1 MYCVVS
7 CICVCV
13 FVCDTGRVTVEGAQ
27 ASLPGGHA
35 PQASPPL
42 SPRAALLRATTPH
55 STSKER
61 LLRARGGGGIEHGKG
76 GALPSLVPRTCKLCA
91 HVVVVD
97 TSVWS
102 SGSAKWF

>member
-1 MYCVVS
+1 MWLLEDVLCIVS
-7 CICVCV
+7 YLVYVCVCV
-13 FVCDTGRVTVEGAQ
+13 CVCDTGRVTVEGAQ

-61 LLRARGGGGIEHGKG
+61 LLRARGGGG
-76 GALPSLVPRTCKLCA
+76 V
-91 HVVVVD
+91 
-97 TSVWS
+97 
-102 SGSAKWF
+102 